1 MLDNRLTR
9 RLLLSLVFVFFAFGS
24 SFAYGYW
31 QQISFAS
38 SAIIEFDSQTPQ
50 LQAETI
56 STTVVA
62 PLVPQ
67 GYAQQPITTDQVE
80 LQYRLTIDKEI
91 ARTMNLSVE
100 ATEVTIDGQP
110 FYTNLVSIVI
120 DGSPNAIVRDI
131 FNEAIIVRAQIRLQE
146 PIDADEA
153 QRRGLSPSVVN
164 VDDARAAYLAIAGK
178 QLVIQFRFAIT
189 AKQP

>member
-164 VDDARAAYLAIAGK
+164 VDDARAAYHAIAGK